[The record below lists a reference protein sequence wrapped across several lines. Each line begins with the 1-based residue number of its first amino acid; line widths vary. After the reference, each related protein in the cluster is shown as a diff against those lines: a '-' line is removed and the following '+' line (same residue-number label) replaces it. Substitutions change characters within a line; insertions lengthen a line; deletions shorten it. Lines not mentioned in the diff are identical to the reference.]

1 MSLRALRTLTVIARK
16 GSFSAAAEHLGLT
29 QAAVSHQVKAL
40 ELELGVELFD
50 RTGRGTRL
58 NAEGRLVLERAEEI
72 LALYDGLKEE
82 LDPAGGVRGVLD
94 LGVIPTAL
102 TGPVPGAL
110 ARLKQEHEGFQF
122 RIRSGISDHL
132 APRVEEGELDA
143 ALISEPPYAV
153 PAHCEWRPYDEE
165 PFFVVGP
172 RSGGQLNDGEL
183 FERLPL
189 VRFDKT
195 AWTGALIEGHL
206 MARGIQPRDVM
217 ELDSLEAV
225 LSLVEQGLG
234 VAVVPFSKARLERA
248 RQRFSLI
255 PLGTPQLRRRVGLY
269 ERTRHPRRH
278 LTGIL
283 LGALREECEFNNS
296 YESDKKL

>member
-1 MSLRALRTLTVIARK
+1 MSLRALRTLTLIARK
-16 GSFSAAAEHLGLT
+16 GSFSAAAEQLGLT

-40 ELELGVELFD
+40 EGELGVELFD

-72 LALYDGLKEE
+72 LALYDGLRGD
-82 LDPAGGVRGVLD
+82 LDPTGGVRGVLE

-102 TGPVPGAL
+102 TGPVPGVL
-110 ARLKQEHEGFQF
+110 ARLKLEHDGFQV

-132 APRVEEGELDA
+132 APRVEDGELDA

-165 PFFVVGP
+165 AFFVVGP
-172 RSGGQLNDGEL
+172 RSAGEMDDAEL
-183 FERLPL
+183 FRQLPL
-189 VRFDKT
+189 VSFDKT

-234 VAVVPFSKARLERA
+234 VAVVPFNRARLERA
-248 RQRFSLI
+248 RQRFALI

-269 ERTRHPRRH
+269 ERVRHPRRP
-278 LTGIL
+278 LTEL
-283 LGALREECEFNNS
+283 LLQALREAC
-296 YESDKKL
+296 